1 MSAANIRGGIP
12 HHVNGSTGV
21 AVTRAHGWNGQGA
34 GGGPANQLW
43 FKNTGAGALTLA
55 FTEAAATA
63 GVGITLA
70 AGAVWEGP
78 VEIGAFYTRAAAD
91 QTFEAVA
98 FVRRG

>member
-1 MSAANIRGGIP
+1 MSAPYTRGGIP
-12 HHVNGSTGV
+12 RHFNASTG
-21 AVTRAHGWNGQGA
+21 AGVTRAHTWNDQGA
-34 GGGPANQLW
+34 AGGVANYLW

-55 FTEAAATA
+55 FTQAAANA
-63 GVGITLA
+63 SQGITLA

-78 VEIGAFYTRAAAD
+78 TEIDTVYTRAVAD